1 MTFAMAS
8 TTGCASPSGPS
19 TRNTLVAP
27 WRPSDA
33 QRSSGRPASSPTT
46 TAWHS
51 PPSSPASRAPSETAP
66 SEFLLNAPSWWRAY
80 TRMSLMPPL
89 RMLRA
94 APPLASSRSRSSC
107 QQLPLVEP
115 AHDLLHRGVRVVVL
129 DDPPRLLRG
138 RGLEVGAVGAGVVV
152 ADASGVD
159 AGVRDAARL
168 QRLLLGAHD

>member
-1 MTFAMAS
+1 M
-8 TTGCASPSGPS
+8 P
-19 TRNTLVAP
+19 
-27 WRPSDA
+27 
-33 QRSSGRPASSPTT
+33 SPTT
-46 TAWHS
+46 IAWHS

-107 QQLPLVEP
+107 QQPPLVEP
-115 AHDLLHRGVRVVVL
+115 AHDLLHRGVRVVVR
-129 DDPPRLLRG
+129 DDPPRPPRARALKVR
-138 RGLEVGAVGAGVVV
+138 AVGAALAG

-159 AGVRDAARL
+159 
-168 QRLLLGAHD
+168 